1 MFAFYVDKT
10 ERTFYTNRK
19 ETYVLIFGRLQIL
32 FEKRG
37 YSGFIR
43 KTAEY

>member
-19 ETYVLIFGRLQIL
+19 ETYVLIFGRFRWLSAKLNSALQQ
-32 FEKRG
+32 
-37 YSGFIR
+37 
-43 KTAEY
+43 

>member
-19 ETYVLIFGRLQIL
+19 ETYVLIFGRFRFRSICKKKKKKGL
-32 FEKRG
+32 
-37 YSGFIR
+37 
-43 KTAEY
+43 